1 MREEDRCT
9 RDLEQQRPRP
19 WVGRPAWQG
28 SALHENPENVDRLP
42 STLQGMA
49 SMESRW
55 RNRNDSWRLLR
66 GARSRP
72 VGMAGREP
80 KRGRTFQAAL
90 EQSEQFLR
98 SAEGAGPETRPL
110 HIFYGLSQA
119 GRAIAAASSRLN
131 DFEYRPVGHG
141 MRTQDTRDQTDL
153 WRVAIEVTKSG
164 TPQVVAKALDSVI
177 WPAKTQ
183 LTLAELWPLL
193 PDTAPERG
201 PHELSWFTAL
211 RYEHLASGPR
221 ASRLDI
227 ESAWLSG
234 VPWSIYEK
242 PGSPDTV
249 EQWLTSYPKLAGWL
263 EKPRLVAHGGNVR
276 MLLTWPAR
284 VEHAGWR
291 EFQRLN
297 PQLEGLPD
305 IRAPWVR
312 RATQYGGEW
321 WALPALRGM
330 SEPVHPLLAWWAILL
345 ALSSLA
351 RYEPETW
358 AHLIDVDRPASPA
371 VAIEHLMEEAL
382 SAIPALTA
390 AALAHVSVFASR

>member
-1 MREEDRCT
+1 
-9 RDLEQQRPRP
+9 
-19 WVGRPAWQG
+19 
-28 SALHENPENVDRLP
+28 
-42 STLQGMA
+42 
-49 SMESRW
+49 MESRW
-55 RNRNDSWRLLR
+55 SSRDDSWRFLR
-66 GARSRP
+66 GARSRA
-72 VGMAGREP
+72 VGMTGRDP

-119 GRAIAAASSRLN
+119 GRAIAAASSRLS
-131 DFEYRPVGHG
+131 DSEYRPVGHG
-141 MRTQDTRDQTDL
+141 MRTQGTRDQTEL
-153 WRVAIEVTKSG
+153 WRVTVEVTKSG
-164 TPQVVAKALDSVI
+164 TPQIVAKALNSAV

-201 PHELSWFTAL
+201 PYELSSLAAV

-221 ASRLDI
+221 SSRTDI
-227 ESAWLSG
+227 EVAWLSG
-234 VPWSIYEK
+234 VPLSIYKAQQSAEAV
-242 PGSPDTV
+242 D
-249 EQWLTSYPKLAGWL
+249 QWLASYPKLAGWS
-263 EKPRLVAHGGNVR
+263 ERPRLVRRNDDVR
-276 MLLTWPAR
+276 MRLIWPAR
-284 VEHAGWR
+284 VEHDSWR
-291 EFQRLN
+291 LVQ
-297 PQLEGLPD
+297 QLGGSPGE
-305 IRAPWVR
+305 RAPWVR

-321 WALPALRGM
+321 WAFPALKGM
-330 SEPVHPLLAWWAILL
+330 SEPVHPLLTWWAILL

-358 AHLIDVDRPASPA
+358 AYMIDVDRPTSPA

-390 AALAHVSVFASR
+390 AALGHGSVFAHG